1 MKIKALASPSAG
13 KPLARLEFDS
23 GDLAP
28 EQVDIDVEY
37 CGICHSD
44 LSMLNNDW
52 QMTQY
57 PFVPGHE
64 IVGKIRSV
72 GDRVKHLSAGQT
84 VGLGWFSQSCMTCEQ
99 CVSGNHNLCAA
110 GEGTIVGRHGGFASS
125 VRCHSAWAI
134 PIPENVDPV
143 SAGPLF
149 CGGLT
154 VFNPII
160 QNNICP
166 TNHVGVVGIG
176 GLGHMALRFLRSWGC
191 EVTAFSTSPDK
202 EAAARKLGAHNFLNS
217 KDPSIFEQYAG
228 SLDMI
233 LVTVNVD
240 LNWDAYVSLLKPKG
254 KLHVVGAA
262 NQLVATI
269 FPLLLGQKSVGAS
282 PVGSPGTTSQM
293 LKFAGRHGIQPVI
306 EKFPMSRANEAL
318 EHLAEGKAR
327 YRIVLEN
334 DL

>member
-1 MKIKALASPSAG
+1 MKTKALASPSLG
-13 KPLARLEFDS
+13 KPLEPLEFEP
-23 GDLAP
+23 GELAP

-64 IVGKIRSV
+64 IVGKIRAV
-72 GDRVKHLSAGQT
+72 GDRVTHLTPGQT

-99 CVSGNHNLCAA
+99 CVIGNHNLCAA
-110 GEGTIVGRHGGFASS
+110 GEATIVGRHGGFASS
-125 VRCHSAWAI
+125 VRCHGGWAI
-134 PIPENVDPV
+134 PIPDTVDPV
-143 SAGPLF
+143 SAGPMF

-160 QNNICP
+160 QNNISP

-176 GLGHMALRFLRSWGC
+176 GLGHMALRFLKSWGC
-191 EVTAFSTSPDK
+191 EVTAFSTSPAK
-202 EAAARKLGAHNFLNS
+202 EAEARGFGAHNFLNS
-217 KDPSIFEQYAG
+217 KDPSVFEKYVG
-228 SLDMI
+228 SMDMI

-240 LNWDAYVSLLKPKG
+240 LNWDAYLSLLRPKG
-254 KLHVVGAA
+254 KLHLVGAA
-262 NQLVATI
+262 NQVTASI
-269 FPLLLGQKSVGAS
+269 FPLIMGQKSIGAS
-282 PVGSPGTTSQM
+282 PVGSPGTTAQM
-293 LKFAGRHGIQPVI
+293 LNFAGRHGIQPMI
-306 EKFPMSRANEAL
+306 EKFPMSRANEAF
-318 EHLAEGKAR
+318 EHLAAGKAR